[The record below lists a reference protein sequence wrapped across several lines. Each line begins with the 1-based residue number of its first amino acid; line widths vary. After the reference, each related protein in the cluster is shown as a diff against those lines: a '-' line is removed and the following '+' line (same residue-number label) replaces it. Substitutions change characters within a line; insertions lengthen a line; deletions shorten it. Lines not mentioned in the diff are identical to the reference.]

1 MKVYEDTV
9 SSPKSREDDTPLN
22 KYAAFED
29 DDKTMMSCLSVNSY
43 EMNFDGNL
51 TKMAG
56 IGGVS
61 SLPQYRRR
69 GGIRG
74 CFEKMLADLYEE
86 NIDFSYLYFFIFPLY
101 IFPSVFSVLS
111 TGIRNVW
118 IKSGITIM
126 NHTIGSQMITPIYP
140 SHGTRVAA
148 ITIFPAISRPLE
160 ISGVI

>member
-1 MKVYEDTV
+1 MIVRKIKPEELKRTKELFATAFEFTYDNKDSAMKVYEDTV

-74 CFEKMLADLYEE
+74 KNGWSFHSSSPPSGQSLSQK
-86 NIDFSYLYFFIFPLY
+86 PL
-101 IFPSVFSVLS
+101 SVP
-111 TGIRNVW
+111 
-118 IKSGITIM
+118 
-126 NHTIGSQMITPIYP
+126 HP
-140 SHGTRVAA
+140 
-148 ITIFPAISRPLE
+148 PAF
-160 ISGVI
+160 

>member
-1 MKVYEDTV
+1 MIVRKIKPEELKRTKELFATAFEFTYDNKDSAIKVYEDTV

-61 SLPQYRRR
+61 SLPQYR
-69 GGIRG
+69 
-74 CFEKMLADLYEE
+74 
-86 NIDFSYLYFFIFPLY
+86 
-101 IFPSVFSVLS
+101 
-111 TGIRNVW
+111 
-118 IKSGITIM
+118 
-126 NHTIGSQMITPIYP
+126 
-140 SHGTRVAA
+140 
-148 ITIFPAISRPLE
+148 SR
-160 ISGVI
+160 GVICK

>member
-1 MKVYEDTV
+1 MIVRKIKPEELKGTKELFATAFEFTYDNKDSAMKVYEDTV

-69 GGIRG
+69 GGARAVLPPSRP
-74 CFEKMLADLYEE
+74 KT
-86 NIDFSYLYFFIFPLY
+86 IDTVVEVGM
-101 IFPSVFSVLS
+101 PSVLKMSS
-111 TGIRNVW
+111 RMT
-118 IKSGITIM
+118 S
-126 NHTIGSQMITPIYP
+126 
-140 SHGTRVAA
+140 VAA
-148 ITIFPAISRPLE
+148 TARKIHITS
-160 ISGVI
+160 SSV